1 MIISGWDHTETLDNL
16 MRKGGY
22 RGHISEETRMKV
34 NVVRFQSDKVLM
46 SHQVHLGPFSG
57 DRFVVYD
64 VGRLY

>member
-1 MIISGWDHTETLDNL
+1 

-46 SHQVHLGPFSG
+46 SHQVHLASFPDDTLKVHCSIL
-57 DRFVVYD
+57 DTQRFKNSA
-64 VGRLY
+64 